1 MILCLSDVAC
11 ARGGRLLFARLSLSL
26 VAGEA
31 AIVTGPNGIGKSS
44 LLRLAA
50 GLIPPFEGRVE
61 RAGRVALMTEDIA
74 LDSERRLGD
83 ALRFWARL
91 DPLPDA
97 RGRVAAALETV
108 GLAPL
113 AEVPVR
119 LLSTGQRRRAALA
132 RVVASRA
139 PLWLLDEPAAGLDL
153 DGIAM
158 LERMVAAHRADGGAV
173 LLTTHQPLEVGQAQW
188 LALGELVP
196 A

>member
-11 ARGGRLLFARLSLSL
+11 ARGGRLLFARLSLGL

-50 GLIPPFEGRVE
+50 GLIAPFEGRVE
-61 RAGRVALMTEDIA
+61 RTARIALMTEDIA
-74 LDSERRLGD
+74 LDTERRLGE
-83 ALRFWARL
+83 ALLFWARL

-97 RGRVAAALETV
+97 RGRVAAALEAV

>member
-1 MILCLSDVAC
+1 MALSDVAC
-11 ARGGRLLFARLSLSL
+11 ARGGRLLFARLSLTL
-26 VAGEA
+26 AEGEA
-31 AIVTGPNGIGKSS
+31 VIVTGPNGIGKSS

-50 GLIPPFEGRVE
+50 GLIPPFEGTVE
-61 RAGRVALMTEDIA
+61 RPGRVALMTEDIA
-74 LDSERRLGD
+74 LDTERRLRD

-91 DPLPDA
+91 DPSADG
-97 RGRVAAALETV
+97 RGRVAAALEAV

-153 DGIAM
+153 EGIAM
-158 LERMVAAHRADGGAV
+158 LERVIAAHRADGGAV
-173 LLTTHQPLEVGQAQW
+173 LLTTHQPLDVAQAQW